1 MNTEYRSS
9 NSTNYK
15 QIRKSVS
22 LMFRILNRDA
32 IPQKILAV
40 ETLVVVVVEED
51 IQEALQV
58 P

>member
-40 ETLVVVVVEED
+40 ETLVVVEED